1 MTFCLAAQDRVEAR
15 RTVWFRP
22 RPKASPGPSVPPS
35 GGKSSAVCWGHCW
48 GKKDSC
54 NFARLW
60 GLSYRRRGP
69 VAIALYASRYIAGSR
84 GFKRKRNLQ
93 QGLVAPAAGSFLPG
107 ACPAG
112 LQVDK
117 ITKLR
122 APDIFP
128 GGFLRPSCAGLILK
142 TSFFHKIN
150 SMPKEAI
157 PSE

>member
-1 MTFCLAAQDRVEAR
+1 MA
-15 RTVWFRP
+15 
-22 RPKASPGPSVPPS
+22 
-35 GGKSSAVCWGHCW
+35 
-48 GKKDSC
+48 
-54 NFARLW
+54 
-60 GLSYRRRGP
+60 GL
-69 VAIALYASRYIAGSR
+69 R
-84 GFKRKRNLQ
+84 GFKREWNLQ

-150 SMPKEAI
+150 SIPGAML